1 MDSKTYNMAKP
12 TLRIFDT
19 PGDLSQAAARL
30 FATLAAEAVAARGV
44 FTVALSGGS
53 TPQMLYRLLSQ
64 PPYVTEVPW
73 RQTHLFW
80 GDERLVPPDAPGSNF
95 GPVAQTLLNQAAIPA
110 ANIHRVKGELE
121 SIAAVADYKEQLR
134 PFAGQGRRWPRFD
147 LVLLGMGSDGHTASL
162 FPGPIPPAEVQE
174 PVLAV
179 TAEYEA
185 RPAHRLTLTPLVF
198 NDARHVIFLITGE
211 NKAQALAAVLHGPYN
226 PAQWPVQ
233 RLQPSQGSVSWLVD
247 QAAASLLNN
256 DQ

>member
-1 MDSKTYNMAKP
+1 MDLKTYNMAKP

-19 PGDLSQAAARL
+19 QRDLSQVAARL
-30 FATLAAEAVAARGV
+30 LATLAAEAVAARGV
-44 FTVALSGGS
+44 FTVALSGGD

-64 PPYVTEVPW
+64 PPYVMEIPW
-73 RQTHLFW
+73 QQTHLFW

-95 GPVAQTLLNQAAIPA
+95 GPVAQTLLNQAPIPA

-121 SIAAVADYKEQLR
+121 PAAAVADYKEQLQGY
-134 PFAGQGRRWPRFD
+134 ADEGQRWLRFD

-162 FPGPIPPAEVQE
+162 FPGPIPSAEVQE

-198 NDARHVIFLITGE
+198 NDARHVLFLVTGE
-211 NKAQALAAVLHGPYN
+211 NKAQTLAAVLHGPYN
-226 PAQWPVQ
+226 PTQWPVQ
-233 RLQPSQGSVSWLVD
+233 RIQPSQGNVWWLVD
-247 QAAASLLNN
+247 KAAARLLNN